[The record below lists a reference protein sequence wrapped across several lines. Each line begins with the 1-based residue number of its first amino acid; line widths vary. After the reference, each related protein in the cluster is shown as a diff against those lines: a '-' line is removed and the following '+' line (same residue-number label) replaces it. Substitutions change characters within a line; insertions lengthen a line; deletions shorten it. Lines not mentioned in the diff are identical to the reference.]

1 MSELY
6 ESLRKYADS
15 DCLPMHMPGHKRR
28 MGEMGN
34 PYSVDITEIDGFDDL
49 HHAEGL
55 LLQAQ
60 KRAAGLYRSE
70 ETHYLINGSTAGIL
84 SAVSGCTTFGGTI
97 LMARNSHK
105 SAYHAAL
112 LRGLH
117 VSYVYPRSVG
127 LLGINGMIFPEDVD
141 KAFEKEPEI
150 QAVLITSPTY
160 DGVVS
165 RVEEIAE
172 IVHRHGVPLIVDEAH
187 GAHLPFLEE
196 FPRDSVSAGAD
207 VVIHSLHKTLPALTQ
222 TALIHLNGPLI
233 CREKIR
239 KYLGIYQSSSPSYV
253 LMAGLD
259 QCVEWVREHRDCF
272 ISFYKELIRLRKKLS
287 GMERLR
293 LLKIPG
299 MDPGKILVSV
309 QGTGYSGKE
318 LSDLLRSEYRI
329 ELEMA
334 CSSYVCGITT
344 VADTKK
350 SLERLGDAFLETDQ
364 KIRNTY
370 ANKNQEDLIL
380 SDEVLPAERVC
391 TFLEAEES
399 EKELV
404 TLTDCAGRIGGDFV
418 SLYPPGIPVIA
429 PGERITQEIL
439 ERILL
444 YCRQGLNLYG
454 IDGRKIWVLKG
465 TRRRDGENI
474 LPDGKKFVG
483 EGYNL

>member
-172 IVHRHGVPLIVDEAH
+172 IVHRHGV
-187 GAHLPFLEE
+187 
-196 FPRDSVSAGAD
+196 AG
-207 VVIHSLHKTLPALTQ
+207 S
-222 TALIHLNGPLI
+222 
-233 CREKIR
+233 
-239 KYLGIYQSSSPSYV
+239 
-253 LMAGLD
+253 
-259 QCVEWVREHRDCF
+259 
-272 ISFYKELIRLRKKLS
+272 LRKS
-287 GMERLR
+287 
-293 LLKIPG
+293 
-299 MDPGKILVSV
+299 
-309 QGTGYSGKE
+309 
-318 LSDLLRSEYRI
+318 
-329 ELEMA
+329 
-334 CSSYVCGITT
+334 
-344 VADTKK
+344 
-350 SLERLGDAFLETDQ
+350 
-364 KIRNTY
+364 
-370 ANKNQEDLIL
+370 
-380 SDEVLPAERVC
+380 
-391 TFLEAEES
+391 
-399 EKELV
+399 
-404 TLTDCAGRIGGDFV
+404 
-418 SLYPPGIPVIA
+418 
-429 PGERITQEIL
+429 
-439 ERILL
+439 
-444 YCRQGLNLYG
+444 
-454 IDGRKIWVLKG
+454 
-465 TRRRDGENI
+465 TR
-474 LPDGKKFVG
+474 
-483 EGYNL
+483 